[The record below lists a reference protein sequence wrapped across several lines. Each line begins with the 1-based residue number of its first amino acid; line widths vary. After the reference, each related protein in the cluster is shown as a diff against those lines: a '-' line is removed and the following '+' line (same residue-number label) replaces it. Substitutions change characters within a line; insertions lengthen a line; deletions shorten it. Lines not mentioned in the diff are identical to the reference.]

1 MGVDRTIDLNCTTW
15 ISNCF
20 PPRFPWIDSLYFCT
34 RVKNGRKT
42 DSGRTIGSKVNY
54 LSVFLFFSVLS
65 LSMETRNDNRKINTI
80 ANLANRGSIE
90 VEKEKKEERKKKN
103 PDETPASHL
112 NRERIIFLITRV
124 ISQSRRRNGRR
135 KENREGWA
143 WEKSNVVSAMIVPS
157 SRARAFQLISGK
169 PLFFFKFILVIP
181 FARRDYDAASAATLQ
196 LICIDFSMQKEEDPA
211 ALRPSLFVWRQG
223 INPPKWRDTTTNRV
237 ETRLFL
243 ATPPFNLLVPR
254 AFSFTTL
261 HVARGKRY
269 NLGNLVR
276 FSIPRSRIVSSA
288 LLNVESLSL
297 QRPSPL
303 FFQSW
308 FLYLPFLFFLLNYHR
323 FFFFVFSYYSFTTRW
338 FRGIPESNAGNK
350 PRLNDFA
357 QRFSRV
363 RAPITPYPSVI
374 LVIEATLV
382 FVP

>member
-1 MGVDRTIDLNCTTW
+1 
-15 ISNCF
+15 
-20 PPRFPWIDSLYFCT
+20 
-34 RVKNGRKT
+34 
-42 DSGRTIGSKVNY
+42 
-54 LSVFLFFSVLS
+54 
-65 LSMETRNDNRKINTI
+65 METRNDNRKINTI

-103 PDETPASHL
+103 LDETPASHL

-243 ATPPFNLLVPR
+243 ATPPCNLLVPR